1 MITICAPA
9 FMKSKC
15 ALVISAGF
23 DLINSPLQS
32 DVVNLFQLLSSAVER
47 PPSNL
52 ITFLSN

>member
-9 FMKSKC
+9 FIKSKC

-32 DVVNLFQLLSSAVER
+32 EVVNLFPLLSNAVER

-52 ITFLSN
+52 IAWGG